1 MVTNNLPRKSIW
13 VHDERQADGSRK
25 QKMKQRIKWL
35 DNLRAIAIFFVV
47 LGHTVGLPA
56 HVEKLIFSFHMPIFF
71 WISGLFARESIRD
84 ETLGGFISKRW
95 RKRLI
100 PYLSFSV
107 ISYVAWFCLFRHF
120 GSQAEMNISPIRP
133 LIGFFYGNGINDWLV
148 TNTVLWFFLCLFVTE
163 IFFYFVIK
171 VPSRLWMVLLAGFSI
186 VGYLDVYYN
195 PPDGFRLPWNTDIAF
210 TTVVFYG
217 AGYLSKGYVLGNNK
231 STPWRWVVMVL
242 SLVLY
247 ATFSLLNRKVALVAG
262 VYGNYF
268 YFYAAAMA
276 GICFWMEFAYMLP
289 TSRFFS
295 KIGRNTLTIFSLH
308 LLVFPFITAVLVYGL
323 KMPSQLKFE
332 SASLS
337 LAYAV
342 ISILV
347 LLPISD
353 LINRYAPFILGESR
367 KPASRVT
374 L

>member
-1 MVTNNLPRKSIW
+1 MWFHYGR
-13 VHDERQADGSRK
+13 EADGSRK
-25 QKMKQRIKWL
+25 QKMKQRIEWL

-47 LGHTVGLPA
+47 LGHTVGLPG

-84 ETLGGFISKRW
+84 ETFWGFIAKRW

-133 LIGFFYGNGINDWLV
+133 LIGFFYGNGINDWMV

-171 VPSRLWMVLLAGFSI
+171 VPSKLWMVLLLAGFSI

-195 PPDGFRLPWNTDIAF
+195 PPDGFRLPWDMDIAL

-217 AGYLSKGYVLGNNK
+217 AGYLSKGYVLGNKK
-231 STPWRWVVMVL
+231 STPWRWLVMLL
-242 SLVLY
+242 SLVIY
-247 ATFSLLNRKVALVAG
+247 AVFSLLNRKVALVAG

-268 YFYAAAMA
+268 YFYAAAIA
-276 GICFWMEFAYMLP
+276 GICFWMEVAYVIP
-289 TSRFFS
+289 TSKLLS
-295 KIGRNTLTIFSLH
+295 KIGRNTLIIFSLH